1 MISKEWRCIW
11 EWRGWRIL
19 RVQRT
24 GTVHSVAEAVAV
36 KRVTKVAVVQVRD
49 IPLHW
54 KGAFMQSPAMTVAAR
69 KVRRMMVARN
79 FIVMFCERFVRIGC
93 GRKEWL

>member
-1 MISKEWRCIW
+1 
-11 EWRGWRIL
+11 
-19 RVQRT
+19 
-24 GTVHSVAEAVAV
+24 
-36 KRVTKVAVVQVRD
+36 
-49 IPLHW
+49 
-54 KGAFMQSPAMTVAAR
+54 MQSPAMTVAAR